1 MENCSETHELLS
13 IVGPLEILTRF
24 GTKLQERW
32 KDDKGTK
39 RKEDINEYYAMG
51 QNASLNSVPDVVDTL
66 TILGYSRW
74 QSWYFLSSR
83 VTK

>member
-39 RKEDINEYYAMG
+39 RMKDINEYCFNG
-51 QNASLNSVPDVVDTL
+51 P
-66 TILGYSRW
+66 
-74 QSWYFLSSR
+74 
-83 VTK
+83 K